1 MRFFLVRSP
10 FAVFEKERVTSFI
23 PEVFVTQSQTIENC
37 QSRFS
42 NLKIK
47 SMEVIQRN
55 KLRMRNWRPPTP
67 IFRNKSKRSIG
78 TNSKPFDGMH
88 FQEGRDRFARKLW
101 PASYFPLIPENS
113 EQKILYEQAFE
124 HGESLVRAGKIA
136 AFTVA
141 GGQGTRLGYDGPKGT
156 LAVSPINGKPLFQL
170 FAEQI
175 LGMSEKHGA
184 VIPWYVMCSPLNL
197 EATVSHFTKRKF
209 YGLGQNNLKF
219 FAQGVMPATDFDGNL
234 LLATEDSLALS
245 PNGHGGS
252 LKALIDSGSIADME
266 TRGIEHV
273 SYFQVDNPL
282 VSPINPF
289 FIGLHDLKKSD
300 MSSRSIT
307 KTGPFEKLGNF
318 VSIGDRLAI
327 IEYSDLPND
336 KALEKDAQGRI
347 KYRAGSPAIHLLR
360 RDFIQQFASGEIKLP
375 YHRAEKKVAHL
386 NEAGKLIEPDNP
398 NAVKFET
405 FVFDALPLAKNPVIL
420 EADRLDQFSPVKNRT
435 GVDSLESS
443 QADQIK
449 RAKRWL
455 KNAGVATREN
465 AVVEICPRA
474 FPDQKDLQNAD
485 WKRYD
490 MQSDTL
496 YLD

>member
-1 MRFFLVRSP
+1 
-10 FAVFEKERVTSFI
+10 
-23 PEVFVTQSQTIENC
+23 
-37 QSRFS
+37 
-42 NLKIK
+42 
-47 SMEVIQRN
+47 MEVIQRN
-55 KLRMRNWRPPTP
+55 KLRMR
-67 IFRNKSKRSIG
+67 KLAA
-78 TNSKPFDGMH
+78 TNSNLSQQVETLDWDELETALMECIFKKDETGLPESYG
-88 FQEGRDRFARKLW
+88 

-175 LGMSEKHGA
+175 LGMSEKHGV

-266 TRGIEHV
+266 TQGIEHV

-455 KNAGVATREN
+455 KNAGVAIREN